1 MIQWFFDLALQ
12 GVSRAGLKQ
21 GMDDSRSSLC
31 KHFFRLFDQAME
43 EGKQPWLDS
52 NPSPYAFTI
61 AHTHPFILNLGFVFS
76 LHY

>member
-43 EGKQPWLDS
+43 EGSSRGLIPTLHLMHSQS
-52 NPSPYAFTI
+52 RTR
-61 AHTHPFILNLGFVFS
+61 ILSF
-76 LHY
+76 